1 MLMQMNKSQLRS
13 EKQSHVRVNAD
24 SAITQDNAQEASF
37 TIYIG
42 GWEIFS
48 IRDILKLP
56 ICQA

>member
-13 EKQSHVRVNAD
+13 EKQSYVRVNAD
-24 SAITQDNAQEASF
+24 GATTQDNAQEASF

-48 IRDILKLP
+48 ILS
-56 ICQA
+56 